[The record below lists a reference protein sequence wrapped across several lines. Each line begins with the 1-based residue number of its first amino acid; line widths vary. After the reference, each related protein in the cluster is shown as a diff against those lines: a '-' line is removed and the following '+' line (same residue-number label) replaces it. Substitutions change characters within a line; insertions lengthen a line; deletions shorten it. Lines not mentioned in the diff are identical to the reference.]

1 MSRVAYVMDGIMG
14 RMGLSGRA
22 FIPMLL
28 GFGCNVPAIMASR
41 ALENRQDRLKTI
53 LITPF
58 MSCSARL
65 PIYVLFSSMF
75 FPNHALLVTYS
86 MYIIGIAVAI
96 LLALIMR
103 LWDKKKV
110 ENTLLIELPEYKTPN
125 GRSIAIYVWDKIKE
139 YLTKAGTTIFVASII
154 IWTISNFGVTGFVED
169 MGQSFA
175 AQIGRLAVPIFKPIG
190 LGDWRIVVILISGI
204 TAKEIVVSSFGV
216 LYGTG
221 DLDSDVARSNMIST
235 LATLGFGA
243 ANAYSLMVFCL
254 LYVPCAA
261 TIAVV
266 KKESESVPYTVFVV
280 GVQLVVAWIMAF
292 IVYHIGLFFS

>member
-41 ALENRQDRLKTI
+41 ALENRQDRLKTN